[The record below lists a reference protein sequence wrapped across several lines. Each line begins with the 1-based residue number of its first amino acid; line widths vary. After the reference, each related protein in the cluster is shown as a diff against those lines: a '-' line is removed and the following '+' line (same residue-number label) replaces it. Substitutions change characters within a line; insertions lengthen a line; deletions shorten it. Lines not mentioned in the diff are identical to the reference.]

1 MKRPREE
8 IASHHAPTAREV
20 VMRLLSTTCRFLR
33 DAIGG
38 FARAMPGRS
47 KAVSVSDERA

>member
-1 MKRPREE
+1 MADA
-8 IASHHAPTAREV
+8 ASEAAGFAAVGSEV
-20 VMRLLSTTCRFLR
+20 PRFLR

-47 KAVSVSDERA
+47 KAVSVADERA